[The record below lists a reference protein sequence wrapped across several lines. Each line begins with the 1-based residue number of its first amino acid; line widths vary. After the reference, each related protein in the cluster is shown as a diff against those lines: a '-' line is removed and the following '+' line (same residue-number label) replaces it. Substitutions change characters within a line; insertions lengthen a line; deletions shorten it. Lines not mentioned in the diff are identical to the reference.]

1 MWDMLRTEKGGAVQI
16 VGLGEAILDVYS
28 ATEKFPGGVPVNS
41 TVHACQLGHQGI
53 LMSRVGNDPAGTELL
68 AEIAR
73 RGVSTGWVQR
83 DSNTDTAQVSV
94 TIGPDGT
101 PGFDCHQKSR
111 AFQFLEFRPEWR
123 QIQPD
128 AIVFTLLGQLHP
140 IAGAAIQEFLQS
152 TTAFKLLDAN
162 AYFLSDRIH
171 EILPEALH
179 LANGLKMNLA
189 EFSTLT
195 QVLHQSGLT
204 VTIPNLM
211 RDFDLELVLLT
222 RGAQGAQI
230 YVRDEMQELPALN
243 RAPKDTNGCGD
254 AFATAALICYL
265 QQRPLA
271 EIARAAN
278 QLAALVAGARGA
290 VPEYRIEDLKATVR
304 RTGYN

>member
-1 MWDMLRTEKGGAVQI
+1 MRIL
-16 VGLGEAILDVYS
+16 GLGEAILDVYS
-28 ATEKFPGGVPVNS
+28 VTEKFPGGVPVNS

-53 LMSRVGNDPAGTELL
+53 LISRVGDDPAGTELL

-101 PGFDCHQKSR
+101 PGFVCHQKSR
-111 AFQFLEFRPEWR
+111 AFLFLEFRPEWR

-162 AYFLSDRIH
+162 AYFSSDRIF

-179 LANGLKMNLA
+179 LANGLKMNCA
-189 EFSTLT
+189 EFDILT
-195 QVLHQSGLT
+195 QVLQKTGFAT
-204 VTIPNLM
+204 VTIPDLM
-211 RDFDLELVLLT
+211 RAFDLELVLFT
-222 RGAQGAQI
+222 RGALGAQI
-230 YVRDEMQELPALN
+230 YAHGEMLETAALN
-243 RAPKDTNGCGD
+243 SAPKDTNGCGD
-254 AFATAALICYL
+254 AFATAALIYYL
-265 QQRPLA
+265 LNRPLA
-271 EIARAAN
+271 EIARVAN
-278 QLAALVAGARGA
+278 QLAALVANSRGA
-290 VPEYRIEDLKATVR
+290 VPEYRILDITENLPDL
-304 RTGYN
+304 